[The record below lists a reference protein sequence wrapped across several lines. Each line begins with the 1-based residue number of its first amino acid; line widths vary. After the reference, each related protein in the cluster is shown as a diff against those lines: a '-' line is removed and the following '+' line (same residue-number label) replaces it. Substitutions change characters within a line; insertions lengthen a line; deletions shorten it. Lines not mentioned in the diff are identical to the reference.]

1 MSDEAEVK
9 DHDRD
14 ETRDGED
21 PLLAHWNENETF
33 ATSEATSRVSD
44 VELLKFK
51 ADTSLR
57 LRHPCCSCSCSY
69 VIQAALF
76 ICLYATPIL
85 FLLIPKLFAKSG
97 SSFTTEY
104 NITYM
109 QQNDYSDI
117 GTQGMIIS
125 LSLKTLILTLSSVVY
140 LTEKTRLSKLPQ
152 INLYKVIVITLSYSV
167 LFIFWIFYAFKV
179 IHWDKW
185 AYKPIIIFTSSYVE
199 VLLFLHYFGIVMLYL
214 RNKEVKYVLE
224 VIRTTDGESR
234 FYNCGAESIQTAGA
248 YVLSK
253 YYRDFPLYNPA
264 QQHRSKSRLGN
275 VNQSYKVYSIE
286 ESAENGQQG
295 NGQRAILAAAARR
308 RDAGQNERYYAEIEK
323 ERRVRKR
330 RSRLEAAVEDAF
342 TLVQRQRSS
351 ASSASDVAS
360 EVWPTMARSMQKYL
374 RTTRQHEHYNQE
386 DCLDHLSFCFRHNMS
401 AAAFVSR
408 YVNKRPSV
416 AYPGHLMTNTL
427 WSLASDQPLLTSIQH
442 GSTFTLIQSNYSL
455 VVSVRKHPTLI
466 LREEYQD
473 PSSFR
478 FVVDLTHAES
488 PV

>member
-1 MSDEAEVK
+1 MSEKEDTTE
-9 DHDRD
+9 RD
-14 ETRDGED
+14 E
-21 PLLAHWNENETF
+21 LLNWNENETF

-51 ADTSLR
+51 ADATIKHR
-57 LRHPCCSCSCSY
+57 QCCSCSCSY
-69 VIQAALF
+69 LIQLTLF
-76 ICLYATPIL
+76 ICLYITPIL
-85 FLLIPKLFAKSG
+85 FLLIPKIFSTTG

-104 NITYM
+104 NITYL

-117 GTQGMIIS
+117 GTQGLIIS
-125 LSLKTLILTLSSVVY
+125 LSLKTLILSLSSVVY

-199 VLLFLHYFGIVMLYL
+199 ILLFLHYFGIVMLYL

-224 VIRTTDGESR
+224 VIRSTDGHSH

-253 YYRDFPLYNPA
+253 YYRDFHLYNPA
-264 QQHRSKSRLGN
+264 EQHKSKSRLGN

-286 ESAENGQQG
+286 EG
-295 NGQRAILAAAARR
+295 NKSNQNDQRAILAAAARR
-308 RDAGQNERYYAEIEK
+308 RDAGQNERYYNEVEK
-323 ERRVRKR
+323 ERRIRKR

-342 TLVQRQRSS
+342 SLVHRQR
-351 ASSASDVAS
+351 ASHHSASDVAS

-401 AAAFVSR
+401 ASAFVSR
-408 YVNKRPSV
+408 YVNRRPAI

-427 WSLASDQPLLTSIQH
+427 WSIASDQPLLTSIQH
-442 GSTFTLIQSNYSL
+442 GTTFTLIQSTYSL
-455 VVSVRKHPTLI
+455 VVSVRKHPSII

-473 PSSFR
+473 PKSFR
-478 FVVDLTHAES
+478 FVVDLNHAES